1 VDADSAEN
9 PPVEPETT
17 IAAWVETDLR
27 GTVESIATQPRWRPH
42 WFVNVTTATD
52 NLHLLVRGDRVDAEL
67 HFPLR
72 HEMEFQNLLHRAGI
86 PIPKI
91 YGWIEE
97 LPAFVSDAVPGRPDF
112 TGLSA
117 DARDAIVDEYLHA
130 LAAIHSLDPAPFAEA
145 GIHRARSPEE
155 SSLVGMARMEEG
167 YRRQKV
173 HPNPFMEFCLSW
185 IHRHPPQSHGR
196 EAPVV
201 WDSGQFHHHDGRLV
215 AILDV
220 ELGHLGDPMMDLAGW
235 RMRDSVLG
243 FGDFTTIY
251 QRYAQITG
259 KPVDLEAIQ
268 LHHIAFTFS
277 NALSFSHALMDPPP
291 RSDFTTNLQ
300 WCNETNLYATEAIAE
315 YLDVELPTV
324 EPIEARNSRFA
335 PASGH
340 LVQILRS
347 METDDILLKYQARMA
362 FRLSRHLLR
371 VDEIGNAVLEAD
383 LDDLAELLGHRPD
396 TWQEG
401 ERDLERFVLGD
412 AATGAHDEALLRLF
426 HRRNLRAQMLNGPAG
441 SAMARHIPLQPFPRS
456 A

>member
-1 VDADSAEN
+1 VDTDTADN
-9 PPVEPETT
+9 PPIEAEST
-17 IAAWVETDLR
+17 ITAWVETNLN
-27 GTVESIATQPRWRPH
+27 GTVDSIATQPRWRPH
-42 WFVNVTTATD
+42 WFVDVTTAAD
-52 NLHLLVRGDRVDAEL
+52 ILHLLVRGDRVDTEL
-67 HFPLR
+67 FFPLR
-72 HEMEFQNLLHRAGI
+72 HEMEFQDLLHRAGI
-86 PIPKI
+86 PVPKV
-91 YGWIEE
+91 YGWVEE

-112 TGLSA
+112 AALSP
-117 DARDAIVDEYLHA
+117 DARNAVVDEYLQV
-130 LAAIHSLDPAPFAEA
+130 LAAIHSLDVAPFAEA
-145 GIHRARSPEE
+145 GILRASSPDE
-155 SSLVGMARMEEG
+155 SSLVGMARMEEV

-185 IHRHPPQSHGR
+185 SHRHRPKSRGR

-201 WDSGQFHHHDGRLV
+201 WDSGQFHHQDGRLV

-251 QRYAQITG
+251 ERYAEITG
-259 KPVDLEAIQ
+259 RPVDLEAIQ

-277 NALSFSHALMDPPP
+277 NALSFSHALKDPPP

-315 YLDVELPTV
+315 YLDIELPTV
-324 EPIEARNSRFA
+324 EPIESRSSRFA

-347 METDDILLKYQARMA
+347 METDDVLLKYQARMA

-371 VDEIGNAVLEAD
+371 VDEIGHAVVEAD
-383 LDDLAELLGHRPD
+383 LDDVGELLGHRPE
-396 TWQEG
+396 TWHEG
-401 ERDLERFVLGD
+401 ERELERFVLD
-412 AATGAHDEALLRLF
+412 NAATGVHDEKLLRLF
-426 HRRNLRAQMLNGPAG
+426 HRQNLRAQMLNGPEG